1 MGMTLMVMNNQDD
14 RGANNQ
20 DDRGGLGQDER
31 GSSLPV

>member
-14 RGANNQ
+14 RGANNP
-20 DDRGGLGQDER
+20 DERGGLGQDER